1 MLIMSQDRK
10 RVYNTDNVLEVEVCA
25 YDGAFGIVA
34 YRGYGCFGQ
43 YTTEARAKEVLDLI
57 YYRWYSGSNTYEM
70 PEE

>member
-43 YTTEARAKEVLDLI
+43 YTTESRAKEVLLELYDLWWRG
-57 YYRWYSGSNTYEM
+57 YDHFEM